1 MATGY
6 IGSQRK
12 ARKRLYFIKENKEMD
27 LENVTVEDCI
37 ELYTKK
43 DTITVLNDGKI
54 ERFEKESK

>member
-1 MATGY
+1 
-6 IGSQRK
+6 
-12 ARKRLYFIKENKEMD
+12 MD

>member
-6 IGSQRK
+6 IGSQGK

-27 LENVTVEDCI
+27 LENVTVEDCE

-43 DTITVLNDGKI
+43 DTITVINDGKI